1 MSNDNN
7 KRTDSDSGFG
17 GGCGRGI
24 VGNILKTVHD
34 TEKDRPENEQD
45 SETGE
50 ASRGYDL
57 RAFRSRY
64 HE

>member
-24 VGNILKTVHD
+24 VGDLLETVHD
-34 TEKDRPENEQD
+34 TEKDRPEDKQD

-50 ASRGYDL
+50 ASRGYDQ
-57 RAFRSRY
+57 
-64 HE
+64 